1 MKTQTR
7 LAEASPRRSALLK
20 FKSAALDAIE
30 GSDATIRSEYEKTGA
45 WGLLTSVNL
54 HGCNGEF
61 IRDAN
66 KVKQHVRE
74 LCERIGM
81 KRFGETVVVH
91 FGEDPRVSGFS
102 MTQLIETS
110 LISGHYANQTN
121 TVYLDIFSCKY
132 YNPYEVAEFSK
143 KFFEAKNYT
152 MSYTLRK

>member
-1 MKTQTR
+1 MKTQ
-7 LAEASPRRSALLK
+7 SALPK
-20 FKSAALDAIE
+20 YRSVALDAIE
-30 GSDATIRSEYEKTGA
+30 GSDATIRSEYEKQGA
-45 WGLLTSVNL
+45 WGLLTSINL

-66 KVKQHVRE
+66 KVKQHVHE

-110 LISGHYANQTN
+110 LISGHYANQSN

-132 YNPYEVAEFSK
+132 YTPVEAAEFSK
-143 KFFEAKNYT
+143 KFFKAKNYNLT
-152 MSYTLRK
+152 YTLRK